1 MKRIFLAVSMV
12 TLFAA
17 GAFAQGISGGVKAGL
32 NLANFIGDDVE
43 GADMRIAYHFG
54 GYVNIGFS
62 EALSLQPELLYNSVG
77 AKSSY
82 SEEGATV
89 DETYKMNYIS
99 VPVSLVYSFGNF
111 NIQAGPQISFLASAK
126 HDMSAEFL
134 GQSIEVSEDI
144 KEGFKGMDL
153 AVNLGLCASF
163 GKLSAAARYGIGLS
177 QLPDTDEDVKMKNGV
192 IQLSLGYRLFGE

>member
-153 AVNLGLCASF
+153 AVNLGLGASF